1 MKKWIKRG
9 LKAIIF
15 LLFSFVFIQLLMYGY
30 AKLTPKLEIKSAN
43 AVMMYDKDNT
53 LFFQGSGTQEWVNL
67 EDISPYLINATISTE
82 DKHFYEHFGFD
93 YLRILKS
100 FYINIMSGSTSQ
112 GASTISQ
119 QYAKNLFL
127 DFDRTWERK
136 IKEMWL
142 TMQLEVH
149 YSKDEILEGYLNT
162 INYGH
167 GNFGIENA
175 SNYYFNKKAKD
186 LTLAEAAM
194 LTGIPK
200 SPANYSPLVN
210 YDIAKKRQMSILNRM
225 QENGYI
231 SEDEKNQAIAEE
243 LTFIGEKNTIN
254 TNTVMYYQ
262 DAVMRELESIE
273 EIPESYLETG
283 GIRIFTALDLT
294 AQKALEE
301 NVKDNIEADSNLQVA
316 SVMMDPNT
324 GSIFALIGGKDYTTS
339 QYNRAVQSKR
349 QVGSVMKPF
358 LYYAALEN
366 GFTSSTSFM
375 SQETTFTF
383 SNNKTYSPQNYGGTY
398 AGKPISLATAIAY
411 SDNIYAVKT
420 HMFLGEEVLV
430 DTAHR
435 LGITADLQ
443 AIPSLPL
450 GTAEINIME
459 MAAGYSAFANQG
471 YRVSPHLIERVEDL
485 AGNVLYQASNKKEQ
499 VLNSNLTYILSQ
511 LLTSTYDAAFIDY
524 SYPTAINIAAK
535 LTHTYALKS
544 GTTDTDHW
552 SIGYNPEVVTA
563 VWIGYDDNQSLD
575 TSDYKYSR
583 NIWADTMEDY
593 MANKEDSWYAQP
605 ENVVGVLVNP
615 ITGNPATSEDTKTKI
630 LYYLRGT
637 EPTGLE
643 PVFDELTDKE
653 KEPA

>member
-1 MKKWIKRG
+1 
-9 LKAIIF
+9 
-15 LLFSFVFIQLLMYGY
+15 
-30 AKLTPKLEIKSAN
+30 
-43 AVMMYDKDNT
+43 
-53 LFFQGSGTQEWVNL
+53 
-67 EDISPYLINATISTE
+67 
-82 DKHFYEHFGFD
+82 
-93 YLRILKS
+93 
-100 FYINIMSGSTSQ
+100 
-112 GASTISQ
+112 
-119 QYAKNLFL
+119 
-127 DFDRTWERK
+127 
-136 IKEMWL
+136 
-142 TMQLEVH
+142 
-149 YSKDEILEGYLNT
+149 
-162 INYGH
+162 
-167 GNFGIENA
+167 
-175 SNYYFNKKAKD
+175 
-186 LTLAEAAM
+186 M

-210 YDIAKKRQMSILNRM
+210 YDIAKKRQISILNRM

-231 SEDEKNQAIAEE
+231 SEDEKNQAMAEE

-316 SVMMDPNT
+316 SVMMDPDT

-459 MAAGYSAFANQG
+459 MAAGYAAFANQG

-615 ITGNPATSEDTKTKI
+615 ITGNPATSDDTKTKI

>member
-383 SNNKTYSPQNYGGTY
+383 SNNKTYSPQDYGGTY

>member
-9 LKAIIF
+9 IKTIAV
-15 LLFSFVFIQLLMYGY
+15 LLFLFVFVQLILYGY
-30 AKLTPKLEIKSAN
+30 AKMTPKLEIKSAN
-43 AVMMYDKDNT
+43 AVMMYDNTNT
-53 LFFQGSGTQEWVNL
+53 LFFQGSGTQEWSSLDN
-67 EDISPYLINATISTE
+67 ISPYLINATISTE
-82 DKHFYEHFGFD
+82 DKHFYSHFGFD
-93 YLRILKS
+93 FLRIIKS
-100 FYINIMSGSTSQ
+100 LYINLINGSTTQ

-136 IKEMWL
+136 IEEMWL
-142 TMQLEVH
+142 TIQLEAH
-149 YSKDEILEGYLNT
+149 YSKEEILEGYLNT

-175 SNYYFNKKAKD
+175 SKFYFNKSAKD

-200 SPANYSPLVN
+200 SPSNYSPLVN
-210 YDIAKKRQMSILNRM
+210 YDLAKKRQESILNRM
-225 QENGYI
+225 VKNGYI
-231 SEDEKNQAIAEE
+231 TEEEKNEAVNED
-243 LTFIGEKNTIN
+243 LTFVGEKSLVNLNTI
-254 TNTVMYYQ
+254 MYYQ
-262 DAVMRELESIE
+262 DAVMRELDTIE
-273 EIPESYLETG
+273 AVPTSLIETG
-283 GIRIFTALDLT
+283 GIRIYTSLDQK
-294 AQKALEE
+294 AQKDLEE
-301 NVKDNIEADSNLQVA
+301 NIKANLSENEQLQVA
-316 SVMMDPNT
+316 SVMMNPKT
-324 GSIFALIGGKDYTTS
+324 GSIFALMGGRDYSVS

-349 QVGSVMKPF
+349 QVGSIMKPI

-366 GFTSSTSFM
+366 GFTSSTTFV

-383 SNNKTYSPQNYGGTY
+383 SDNKTYSPQNYGGTY
-398 AGKPISLATAIAY
+398 AGKPISLATAISY

-430 DTAHR
+430 DTAKR
-435 LGITADLQ
+435 IGITADLQ
-443 AIPSLPL
+443 PIPSLPL

-459 MAAGYSAFANQG
+459 MAAGYAAFANQG
-471 YRVSPHLIERVEDL
+471 FKVTPHLIEKIENL
-485 AGNVLYQASNKKEQ
+485 KGEVLYEAKYPNEQ

-511 LLTSTYDAAFIDY
+511 LLTTTYDSTFIDY
-524 SYPTAINIAAK
+524 SYPTAINLAPK

-552 SIGYNPEVVTA
+552 SIGYNPDVVTA
-563 VWIGYDDNQSLD
+563 VWVGYDDNQNLEVG
-575 TSDYKYSR
+575 DYKYSR

-593 MANKEDSWYAQP
+593 MVNKEDSWYSQP

-615 ITGNPATSEDTKTKI
+615 ITGNPYQKGDSKQKI

-637 EPTGLE
+637 EPTGNE
-643 PVFDELTDKE
+643 PVFDDLTE
-653 KEPA
+653 QEAT